1 MVRVIPTRSQLG
13 YANGSAAPI
22 TLTEGEPVSVPDDL
36 AKALLS
42 GGDAILDEPR
52 AGNPSSDVPLAPPAD
67 PEPGAGAGLR
77 SGRAGLAPTVEHGRP
92 RGRRAN
98 SGHIAVLND

>member
-42 GGDAILDEPR
+42 GGDATLDEPE
-52 AGNPSSDVPLAPPAD
+52 ATEAPP
-67 PEPGAGAGLR
+67 PPPPP
-77 SGRAGLAPTVEHGRP
+77 APAPRP
-92 RGRRAN
+92 APRRK
-98 SGHIAVLND
+98 